1 MLAATAAITAPVA
14 GAKTTCRDRIYAD
27 WRQDGKVAST
37 YPLSCYR
44 DALRHIPNGDSVY
57 TSLAD
62 DIRAAFQAAVARSH
76 GKQVAAQVGHGSK
89 QPDPNATMMD
99 ERTHPLAS
107 ATIAAAPASDSG
119 GGVPIP
125 LIVLGAL
132 ALALLIAGGIGL
144 AVRASRGSAPGA

>member
-1 MLAATAAITAPVA
+1 MVVATAAFTAPVA
-14 GAKTTCRDRIYAD
+14 GAKTPCRDRIYAD

-76 GKQVAAQVGHGSK
+76 GKQVAAQVGHGFKKPDSK
-89 QPDPNATMMD
+89 GTMMD

-107 ATIAAAPASDSG
+107 APISAPPASDSG
-119 GGVPIP
+119 GGVPTP